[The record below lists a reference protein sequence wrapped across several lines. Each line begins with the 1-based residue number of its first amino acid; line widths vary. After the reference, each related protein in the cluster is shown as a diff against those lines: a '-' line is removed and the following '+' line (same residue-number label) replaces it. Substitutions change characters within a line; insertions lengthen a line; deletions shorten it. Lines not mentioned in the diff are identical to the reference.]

1 MAKIIL
7 NETDSIGLGEAR
19 PLLLDV
25 DEIRSVEQFQVVNAL
40 SNTVSRVTLKEAT
53 TSFNGD
59 DDEMYLAHTE
69 FYVFET
75 VSEIDGLC
83 KGETVV
89 TKYSE
94 LKRNQWQE
102 NIYRTI

>member
-1 MAKIIL
+1 M
-7 NETDSIGLGEAR
+7 
-19 PLLLDV
+19 LLDI

-40 SNTVSRVTLKEAT
+40 SSTVSRVTLKEAT
-53 TSFNGD
+53 TNFNGD
-59 DDEMYLAHTE
+59 NDEMFLAHTE

-75 VSEIDGLC
+75 VSEIDRLC
-83 KGETVV
+83 KGEAAG

-102 NIYRTI
+102 NLYRTL

>member
-1 MAKIIL
+1 MKIIL
-7 NETDSIGLGEAR
+7 NETDSVGLGEAR

-53 TSFNGD
+53 TNFNGD
-59 DDEMYLAHTE
+59 EDEMYLAHTE

-75 VSEIDGLC
+75 VSEIDRLC
-83 KGETVV
+83 KGEAVE

-102 NIYRTI
+102 NIYRTL

>member
-59 DDEMYLAHTE
+59 DEMLAHTE